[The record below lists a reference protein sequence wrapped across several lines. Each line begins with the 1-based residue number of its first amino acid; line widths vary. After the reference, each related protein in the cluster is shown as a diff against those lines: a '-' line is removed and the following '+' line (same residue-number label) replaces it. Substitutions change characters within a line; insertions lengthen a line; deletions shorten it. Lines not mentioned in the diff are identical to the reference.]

1 MARTKV
7 LARINIDINRWYNS
21 IIGDKEELIKIIRY
35 NGSDWCVITYYRGIV
50 VFAGSLSKC
59 REYVLER
66 SVK

>member
-1 MARTKV
+1 MSRMKT

-21 IIGDKEELIKIIRY
+21 IIGDTEELIKIIRY

-59 REYVLER
+59 RQYVLER

>member
-1 MARTKV
+1 MARTKA

-21 IIGDKEELIKIIRY
+21 IIGDTEEFIKIIRY

-59 REYVLER
+59 RQYVLER